1 MKRLSFSSIGICSR
15 GTWIPISLRE
25 WIQAQILDN
34 TKREGEISFRIR
46 PAKKTLLRQFFS
58 FLSLPFIFWCDS
70 LLFSCFFFSPFEDNT
85 SNRDEGTCP
94 NVRDRTSHL
103 MDTTY
108 KKKKEDRTEKKKRKE
123 KKIEI
128 QNQCRDIDERQLKT
142 HFLVFVFVILRSI
155 SQH

>member
-1 MKRLSFSSIGICSR
+1 MNIIIILLFFLCVWKGYLSALSEFAVVERESR
-15 GTWIPISLRE
+15 FLYVNEFKLKFWIIWKEREKYLSESDLR
-25 WIQAQILDN
+25 
-34 TKREGEISFRIR
+34 
-46 PAKKTLLRQFFS
+46 KKTLLRQFFS

-123 KKIEI
+123 KKK
-128 QNQCRDIDERQLKT
+128 RDTKT
-142 HFLVFVFVILRSI
+142 M
-155 SQH
+155 